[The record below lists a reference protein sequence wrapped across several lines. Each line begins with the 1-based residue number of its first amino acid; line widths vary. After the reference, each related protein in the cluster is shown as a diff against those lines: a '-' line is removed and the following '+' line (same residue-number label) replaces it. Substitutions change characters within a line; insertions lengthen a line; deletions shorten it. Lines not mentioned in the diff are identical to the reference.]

1 MSAQYVIAVV
11 GDDRPGLVELLA
23 SAVADHGGSWLESR
37 MSVLAGQF
45 SGVVLVRV
53 PDDQTAA
60 LEAKLKAMAD
70 DSLHLALARAGRGRR
85 ASRPA
90 PQRHHLV
97 YLELTGQDRSGI
109 VQEISRV
116 LSERGINIDD
126 LVTERMSGAMSG
138 GSLFR
143 AMAELKV
150 PEAIEL
156 DQLRDDLESLGNEMM
171 VDIHVRELREEEE
184 EA

>member
-11 GDDRPGLVELLA
+11 GDDRPGLVDLLA

-53 PDDQTAA
+53 PDAQASA
-60 LEAKLKAMAD
+60 LEAKLKEMAD
-70 DSLHLALARAGRGRR
+70 DSLHLALARAGRRK
-85 ASRPA
+85 AAERPA
-90 PQRHHLV
+90 APARNHLV
-97 YLELTGQDRSGI
+97 YLELTGQDRAGI

-116 LSERGINIDD
+116 LSDRGINIDD

-150 PEAIEL
+150 PESIEL
-156 DQLRDDLESLGNEMM
+156 EQLRDDLESLGNEMM
-171 VDIHVRELREEEE
+171 VDIHVRELREEE
-184 EA
+184 